1 MKNRITQIIKN
12 MKTVRQMAM
21 ALVFV
26 FTLTA
31 AAQSQS
37 SVAHIDVSALLA
49 EMPEMKAAQAELK
62 KLQETYR
69 ADIESSMTELK
80 NKYQQYS
87 NEAESQSEEE
97 NQKRAQELQGFEKNI
112 GDAQQAAQ
120 QELAKKQ
127 AELFEPISI
136 KAKAAIE
143 KVAAAQGFDYVVDA
157 SPGLGIIVAKGKDLL
172 PEVKQELGF

>member
-1 MKNRITQIIKN
+1 MKQVK
-12 MKTVRQMAM
+12 KFAM

-26 FTLTA
+26 FALTQFTQ
-31 AAQSQS
+31 AQSKM
-37 SVAHIDVSALLA
+37 AHINVTELLA
-49 EMPEMKAAQAELK
+49 DMPDMKAAQAELK

-87 NEAESQSEEE
+87 NEAESKSEEE

-112 GDAQQAAQ
+112 SDAQQAAQ

-127 AELFEPISI
+127 AELFETISI

-157 SPGLGIIVAKGKDLL
+157 SPGLGVIVAKGKDLL

>member
-1 MKNRITQIIKN
+1 MKQFKKVGVVVLLFLAITSYVN
-12 MKTVRQMAM
+12 
-21 ALVFV
+21 
-26 FTLTA
+26 
-31 AAQSQS
+31 AQSK
-37 SVAHIDVSALLA
+37 VAHINVTELLGQ
-49 EMPEMKAAQAELK
+49 MPEMIAAQAELK

-80 NKYQQYS
+80 NKYTQYS
-87 NEAESQSEEE
+87 NEAATKSEEE

-112 GDAQQAAQ
+112 GEAQQAAQ

-127 AELFEPISI
+127 AELFEPISV

-143 KVAAAQGFDYVVDA
+143 KVAAAQGYDYVVDA
-157 SPGLGIIVAKGKDLL
+157 TQGGGLIVANGRDLL